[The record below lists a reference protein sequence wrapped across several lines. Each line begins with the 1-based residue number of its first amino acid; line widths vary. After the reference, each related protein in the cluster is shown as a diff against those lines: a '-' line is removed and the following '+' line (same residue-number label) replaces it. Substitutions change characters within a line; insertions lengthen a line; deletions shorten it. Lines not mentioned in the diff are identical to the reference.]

1 MDHPD
6 VKLFIYMDS
15 DAVID
20 KQFEFTPLNDMMKI
34 MQMNLEWDPILKPIV
49 FNQVCIGS
57 KFLFIKLFWNRLFF
71 FPYRQ
76 PRFLLILDHC
86 Q

>member
-1 MDHPD
+1 MDYPE

-20 KQFEFTPLNDMMKI
+20 KNFEFTPLNDMMKI
-34 MQMNLEWDPILKPIV
+34 MQTNLEWDPILKPMV

-57 KFLFIKLFWNRLFF
+57 KFLIIRLCLCR
-71 FPYRQ
+71 PCKKSIVSISSN
-76 PRFLLILDHC
+76 FLHHSH
-86 Q
+86 